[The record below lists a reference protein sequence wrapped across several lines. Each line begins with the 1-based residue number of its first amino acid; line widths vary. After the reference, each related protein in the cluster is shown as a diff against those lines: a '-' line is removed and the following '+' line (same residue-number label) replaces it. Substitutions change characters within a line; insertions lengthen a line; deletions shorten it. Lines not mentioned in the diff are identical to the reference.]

1 MFSATQPTW
10 VVRHPSIYLSIYRPT
25 YLSIYLPTYLPA
37 YLPTYHLSSI
47 YLYFCLSV
55 YQPAAIAP
63 CSIALVNSVGNLGG
77 FAGTFVLG
85 YLHDALGRSDHAG
98 TGAPASGGIG
108 DWAGGTAALGL
119 AFLLVTCVT
128 GALLRD
134 GTRGRFRP

>member
-1 MFSATQPTW
+1 MAIFW
-10 VVRHPSIYLSIYRPT
+10 
-25 YLSIYLPTYLPA
+25 
-37 YLPTYHLSSI
+37 
-47 YLYFCLSV
+47 SV
-55 YQPAAIAP
+55 HHRRQPAALAP

-85 YLHDALGRSDHAG
+85 YLHDALGSHSDHAG
-98 TGAPASGGIG
+98 APASGAPASGAPASGVASGGIG

-134 GTRGRFRP
+134 GTRGRGARS